1 MSKNIKAW
9 LVILS
14 VSGFFCFEF
23 FQINM
28 FNALDPS
35 LIKEFNTNA
44 TELSFLSSLYFYGTI
59 LLIFPAGMILDRV
72 SPKKLILGALTLS
85 LIGTALFATAES
97 LFAAC
102 LGRFIVGVTG
112 GPFGLLSTLKIA
124 SRWFPEQK
132 LAFVTGVIIAVG
144 MLGGILAQTPFILLV
159 DSLGWREALGV
170 DIAIGAVILFFIWQ
184 IAKDFPEEKAALY
197 NNHTIEFKELGFVQG
212 LLTVIKKP
220 QNWLCGIFA
229 SLLNLPIF
237 LLGAL
242 WGTIYLEQVYGLNRV
257 DASYVTSMLY
267 IGMLLG
273 SPLFGRISDELKSR
287 KKPMLVGNV
296 ICFFTML
303 VVINNTQ
310 LSIPV
315 LMLLFFVIGFGSSSQ
330 IIAYPTVAESNPKYL
345 TGSSQGLAAVLI
357 MSGGAFFQ
365 PIFGWLLDLNWN
377 GATIAGIPHYSLDN
391 FKFALYVMPICMI
404 VCFIALFFI
413 KETRCNAI
421 TSEFK
426 DTAEARA

>member
-1 MSKNIKAW
+1 MNKNFKAW

-35 LIKEFNTNA
+35 LIKEFNTSA

-72 SPKKLILGALTLS
+72 SPKKLILGALSLS
-85 LIGTALFATAES
+85 LLGTTLFATADS
-97 LFAAC
+97 LFMAC

-124 SRWFPEQK
+124 SRWFEEKK

-144 MLGGILAQTPFILLV
+144 MFGGILSQTPFIKLV
-159 DSLGWREALGV
+159 DSIGWRQSLAV
-170 DIAIGAVILFFIWQ
+170 DIAIGAVILLAIWR
-184 IAKDFPEEKAALY
+184 IAKDFPEEKAEVY
-197 NNHTIEFKELGFVQG
+197 NNHTIEFKELGFAQG

-220 QNWLCGIFA
+220 QNWLCGTFA

-237 LLGAL
+237 ILGAL

-267 IGMLLG
+267 IGMLIG

-287 KKPMLVGNV
+287 KKPMLVGNL
-296 ICFFTML
+296 ICFVVML
-303 VVINNTQ
+303 VIINNTA
-310 LSIPV
+310 LSINL
-315 LMLLFFVIGFGSSSQ
+315 LMLLFFIVGFSSSSQ

-365 PIFGWLLDLNWN
+365 PIFGWLLDFNWN
-377 GATIAGIPHYSLDN
+377 GATHGGLPQYTLEN
-391 FKFALYVMPICMI
+391 FKLALNVMPVCMI
-404 VCFIALFFI
+404 VCFIALFFMR
-413 KETRCNAI
+413 ETRCSQVD
-421 TSEFK
+421 SEFK
-426 DTAEARA
+426 VALEN